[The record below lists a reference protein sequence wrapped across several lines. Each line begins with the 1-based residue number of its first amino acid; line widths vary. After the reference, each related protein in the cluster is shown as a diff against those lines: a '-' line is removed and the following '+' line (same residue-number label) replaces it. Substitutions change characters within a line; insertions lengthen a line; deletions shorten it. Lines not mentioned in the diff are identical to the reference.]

1 MLGVFA
7 IAYRRERRIA
17 EKLERLRAKRATAAG
32 APPPAGAPP
41 TEPTGRALPRG
52 TDSSEDSAEIAEE
65 SAEAGFA
72 TPRAQARRGT
82 YHGPPVPQSPCPP
95 HTATTTTQVFPR
107 GPSCEIA
114 PDGDGRRSSV
124 QSSPSADGYYADPL
138 LLTVGGGNFL
148 GSLSNVRH
156 MASSSSLVS
165 PWRGA
170 RDTWQDRGLLHD
182 YFAEPEDATE
192 GTERRGARGP
202 FGAFFQGAGLSE
214 PMLRPTAASEGGVL
228 PLPPLTPDV
237 TRSTAESAGSA
248 TKPRG
253 RSRSI
258 S

>member
-17 EKLERLRAKRATAAG
+17 EKLQKIRAKRPSAAA
-32 APPPAGAPP
+32 APPPAAAPP
-41 TEPTGRALPRG
+41 TEPTVGAPPRG

-72 TPRAQARRGT
+72 TPRAQVTKGT
-82 YHGPPVPQSPCPP
+82 HLGPSVSQSPRQPP
-95 HTATTTTQVFPR
+95 TATPTTQVFPR

-114 PDGDGRRSSV
+114 PDGDDRRSSL
-124 QSSPSADGYYADPL
+124 QSSHSADAYADPL

-156 MASSSSLVS
+156 MASSSSLLS
-165 PWRGA
+165 PRRGA

-182 YFAEPEDATE
+182 YFAEPEDTPE
-192 GTERRGARGP
+192 GTERRSARG
-202 FGAFFQGAGLSE
+202 FGAFFQSAGLAE

-237 TRSTAESAGSA
+237 TRSSAESAGS
-248 TKPRG
+248 KPRG